1 MTTQNTQINTRNL
14 TRIDVKMMDSK
25 ELKSLKNMINDELNF
40 RDSIGREIHTVKE
53 INELQAQNYDVW
65 LSADEWSKRRVEE
78 LNERRKNERR
88 ISRICSYR

>member
-1 MTTQNTQINTRNL
+1 M

-65 LSADEWSKRRVEE
+65 LSADEWSKRRGAGEDD
-78 LNERRKNERR
+78 RRTQEQP
-88 ISRICSYR
+88 S